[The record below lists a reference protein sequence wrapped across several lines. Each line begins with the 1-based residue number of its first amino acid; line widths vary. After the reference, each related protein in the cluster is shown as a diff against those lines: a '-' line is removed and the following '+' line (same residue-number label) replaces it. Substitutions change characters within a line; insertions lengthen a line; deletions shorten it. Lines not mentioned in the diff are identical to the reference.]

1 MIACVSDV
9 QMKFPNENM
18 QSSPIDNV
26 VLSSQT
32 HISTLPVHV
41 TLDPMLIL
49 HPMTGLSA
57 YPT

>member
-41 TLDPMLIL
+41 TPDPMLIL

-57 YPT
+57 